1 MTCCESRA
9 ECISI
14 GSYYWDFN
22 DQYFRTLRT
31 SIRAAFVWHNNCKTV
46 YFLDPICVH
55 VIRLVRSW
63 FLGERHCTLL
73 FLFKIC
79 LETWNGIILVYK
91 YTYNDDNKNK
101 KKMKS
106 SVAQMIMTFSELC
119 YKVYDLHA
127 SKKHLKVSYIISR

>member
-31 SIRAAFVWHNNCKTV
+31 SIRAVFVWHNNCKTD

-55 VIRLVRSW
+55 VIRLVRWW

-73 FLFKIC
+73 FC
-79 LETWNGIILVYK
+79 LRSVWRLEMVLYWYISIHT
-91 YTYNDDNKNK
+91 TMTTRTK
-101 KKMKS
+101 KKWK
-106 SVAQMIMTFSELC
+106 VAQMIMTFSELC

>member
-1 MTCCESRA
+1 MTCCESRV

-31 SIRAAFVWHNNCKTV
+31 SLRADFVWHNNCRTV
-46 YFLDPICVH
+46 YFLDLICVH
-55 VIRLVRSW
+55 MIRLVRSC
-63 FLGERHCTLL
+63 FFDERRCTLL

-91 YTYNDDNKNK
+91 YTYNNDNKNK
-101 KKMKS
+101 KKWK
-106 SVAQMIMTFSELC
+106 VAQMIMTFSKLC

>member
-1 MTCCESRA
+1 MTFCESHA

-31 SIRAAFVWHNNCKTV
+31 SLRAAFVWHNNCRTV

-79 LETWNGIILVYK
+79 LKTWNGISLVYK
-91 YTYNDDNKNK
+91 YTYNNDNKNK
-101 KKMKS
+101 KNEKFPKWYWLSVNCATKFMTYTLQKS
-106 SVAQMIMTFSELC
+106 
-119 YKVYDLHA
+119 
-127 SKKHLKVSYIISR
+127 ISRSHI